1 MVKTEE
7 DVTDQTMKL
16 NHYNNYKQK
25 LAATETRR
33 SAWYRYFFTRD
44 ADFTVKGN
52 PYIDNNKSD
61 VYSAKTGFYNTH
73 TNKFRDHLQN

>member
-1 MVKTEE
+1 MVKNEA
-7 DVTDQTMKL
+7 DVTEHTMKL
-16 NHYNNYKQK
+16 NHYNSYKSQ
-25 LAATETRR
+25 LAEKERKQ

-52 PYIDNNKSD
+52 PYIDNNKAD
-61 VYSAKTGFYNTH
+61 VYSPSTGFYNTH